1 MKNSYLSIKI
11 NVMNVKAGVMAIALD
26 PEIWRRFATVEVE
39 EHQEVRE
46 KSTLDE
52 ALEAYELMVSKVR
65 YEWDSLSDE
74 DKAFFKAIAYSYLNN
89 ENNFIKFYS
98 NLQRSTGVKFELK
111 DYILIVKSILKAMWS
126 LTTPEGRAKAK
137 KVYEIFNEMVEEIL
151 ERVEEENEDL
161 RTKLQK
167 ASSELKEI
175 DNLKVWNDVDE
186 MLKDLNRRFWEK
198 YA

>member
-1 MKNSYLSIKI
+1 
-11 NVMNVKAGVMAIALD
+11 MAIAL

-46 KSTLDE
+46 KSILDE
-52 ALEAYELMVSKVR
+52 VLEAYEILLSKVR

-74 DKAFFKAIAYSYLNN
+74 DKAFFKAIAYSYINSGKNSL
-89 ENNFIKFYS
+89 KFYS
-98 NLQRSTGVKFELK
+98 NLQRSTGVKFGLK
-111 DYILIVKSILKAMWS
+111 DYIFIAKSILKAVWG
-126 LTTPEGRAKAK
+126 LATPEGRTKAK
-137 KVYEIFNEMVEEIL
+137 KVYETFNEMVEEIL
-151 ERVEEENEDL
+151 ERVEEENESL
-161 RTKLQK
+161 RAELQK

-186 MLKDLNRRFWEK
+186 MLKDLNRRFREK